1 MQQQSGF
8 ENRFIDVYQY
18 HHDTTSAHAAESSHY
33 APVFKPGDSVSL
45 TTFPGIK
52 AVSLSSSHSG
62 GSTLPTASI
71 TLPIALLVSALLFVV
86 LKNTLKSSVGSIFLI
101 GLSPKWLQETERRQ
115 IERNT
120 LIINSINA
128 VTFFSMALVFYA
140 LALRFNFLFPA
151 FELLNI
157 PESFLY
163 IALFSSI
170 IGIVF
175 LFFYA
180 RSAFLALFG
189 SIFSAPKT
197 IKEYQKPYKLLFVS
211 LSPVLLLVAL
221 FMAFVPYSLIRLP
234 AYFLIGIA
242 AYYVIFVVIS
252 LVKFLNFTNRYTIHI
267 FLYLCTLEILPF
279 LMMVKLMQNVYF

>member
-1 MQQQSGF
+1 MQQHSGF

-18 HHDTTSAHAAESSHY
+18 HHDSASACAEGNSHY
-33 APVFKPGDSVSL
+33 APVFKLSDSVSL
-45 TTFPGIK
+45 TVLPGVK
-52 AVSLSSSHSG
+52 TAPFSSAHAD
-62 GSTLPTASI
+62 GSVLPTTSF
-71 TLPIALLVSALLFVV
+71 TLSIALLVSALLFVV

-101 GLSPKWLQETERRQ
+101 GLFPKWLQETERRQ

-128 VTFFSMALVFYA
+128 VAFFSLALVFYA
-140 LALRFNFLFPA
+140 LFLRFDFLFSS

-157 PESFLY
+157 SENFLY
-163 IALFSSI
+163 LALFLSI

-175 LFFYA
+175 VFFYA
-180 RSAFLALFG
+180 RSSILALFG
-189 SIFSAPKT
+189 RIFSAPKT
-197 IKEYQKPYKLLFVS
+197 MKEYQKVYRLLFVS

-221 FMAFVPYSLIRLP
+221 FMAFAPYSLIRFST
-234 AYFLIGIA
+234 YFFLCMA
-242 AYYVIFVVIS
+242 ACYVIFVVIS

-279 LMMVKLMQNVYF
+279 FIMVKLMQNAYF